1 MKLGTLPLAALL
13 LGAGCGADGSG
24 RRPATANAASAD
36 AALDAA
42 ARGDVDAAE
51 ALLIGARDPD
61 SQRLRARFLMM
72 KNRNR
77 EAVEILAPLVSEKV
91 KDMEELERRQ
101 RVLPELALAYVRLDD
116 FMSAS
121 AIARICGDAMLARK
135 YEALSR
141 TVAYSSNLGTDEV
154 PVDFFVTDP
163 LPIVA
168 GTVGGLRALF
178 VVDTLLDQI
187 VLDRD
192 FARRAGVV
200 GIGGANEALLPEL
213 SLGRMTVKNVPIHL
227 GTSMEI
233 GSIRPEGAI
242 GLQFLMHYDFTLDY
256 RHSRLVFRRAGGA
269 VAGQPALL
277 VGDRY
282 LLLSGLMN
290 GKERTFVGIGSS
302 LKGVTLAVSDLV
314 GDPPGSGLAELTAGP
329 LRLVKPVLD
338 PKAFPAGLDGSF
350 GVPVGFVLG
359 HVALRNRVLRLE
371 PRSMKLA
378 ID

>member
-1 MKLGTLPLAALL
+1 MRLGTLPLAALL
-13 LGAGCGADGSG
+13 LLGEGCGDAGGSARHKAPAD
-24 RRPATANAASAD
+24 ATVAD

-51 ALLIGARDPD
+51 AVLIGARDPD
-61 SQRLRARFLMM
+61 SLRLRARFLLM

-77 EAVEILAPLVSEKV
+77 EVVEILAPLVAEKV
-91 KDMEELERRQ
+91 KDMEQVERRQ
-101 RVLPELALAYVRLDD
+101 RVLPDLMLAYVRLDD
-116 FMSAS
+116 FMNAA
-121 AIARICGDAMLARK
+121 AIARIGGDGQLARQ

-141 TVAYSSNLGTDEV
+141 TVAYSSNLGTDV
-154 PVDFFVTDP
+154 LPVDFFVTDP

-192 FARRAGVV
+192 FARKAGVL
-200 GIGGANEALLPEL
+200 GGGTEAVLPEL
-213 SLGRMTVKNVPIHL
+213 SLGQLVVKNVPIHL
-227 GTSMEI
+227 GTAIEI
-233 GSIRPEGAI
+233 GTLKPEGAI

-256 RHSRLVFRRAGGA
+256 RRSRLLFRRAGGA
-269 VAGQPALL
+269 ITGQPAL
-277 VGDRY
+277 VAGDRY
-282 LLLSGLMN
+282 LLMSGLMN
-290 GKERTFVGIGSS
+290 GKNRTFVGIGSS
-302 LKGVTLAVSDLV
+302 LRGVTLAVSDLV
-314 GDPPGSGLAELTAGP
+314 GDLPGAGLAELTAGP
-329 LRLVKPVLD
+329 LRLVKPALD

-359 HVALRNRVLRLE
+359 HAALRNRVLRLE